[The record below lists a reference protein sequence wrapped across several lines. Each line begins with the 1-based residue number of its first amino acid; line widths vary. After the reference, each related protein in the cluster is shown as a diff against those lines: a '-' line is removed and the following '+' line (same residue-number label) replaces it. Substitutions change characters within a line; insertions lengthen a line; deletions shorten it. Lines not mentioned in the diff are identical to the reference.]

1 VLGYSP
7 LQTGPAYLPFCAAFV
22 GGLAA
27 GAQMNTRFGERP
39 TVVTAFLVS
48 AAGTALLARADV
60 DSTFAGTLL
69 SATVLLSVGMAMGL
83 PVLRNAALHGLSD
96 ADAGRGSGVQTSCS
110 RWVGAGAR
118 DAGRDRVRERR

>member
-39 TVVTAFLVS
+39 TVVT
-48 AAGTALLARADV
+48 LLARADV